1 MAWLRLVRPKQWS
14 KNLLVFAAPGAAGVL
29 GEGDALA
36 KTLLAFACFCLGASG
51 TYCWN
56 DALDAADDR
65 RHPSKRGRPVA
76 SGAISRRAAMVAGS
90 ALLGAGTALGFVATW
105 RLALVVGS
113 YAALTLAYSIVLKHE
128 PVIDLAVV
136 AAGFLLR
143 AIAGGVAVDV
153 DISTWFL
160 LVAGAGSLFIVTG
173 KRHAELAEF
182 GDGASDHRPALAH
195 YSLAFLAYVRGVASS
210 VAILAYA
217 LWAFDVSSRTGN
229 EVLFQLSIVP
239 LVVGLLR
246 YALLLDQGQG
256 GAPEDIVLGD
266 RMLQVIGLAWLVL
279 FGLGVGG
286 H

>member
-1 MAWLRLVRPKQWS
+1 
-14 KNLLVFAAPGAAGVL
+14 
-29 GEGDALA
+29 
-36 KTLLAFACFCLGASG
+36 
-51 TYCWN
+51 
-56 DALDAADDR
+56 
-65 RHPSKRGRPVA
+65 
-76 SGAISRRAAMVAGS
+76 MVAGS